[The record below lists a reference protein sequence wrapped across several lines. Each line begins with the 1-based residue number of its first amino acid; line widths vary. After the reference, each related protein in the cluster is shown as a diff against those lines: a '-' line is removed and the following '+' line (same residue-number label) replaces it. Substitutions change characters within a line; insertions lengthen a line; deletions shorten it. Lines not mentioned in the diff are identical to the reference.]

1 MRWRFILRTIGVL
14 IFFFGLTMIFPLTVG
29 FYYRDQSLIALLLS
43 MGITVIAGLILYL
56 IFRKAQAEVI
66 SQREGM
72 AIVAVGWAAVGLFG
86 ALPFYLGDGCFTF
99 VDAFFE
105 SVSGFTTTG
114 SSILTNIE
122 AVSKGILF
130 WRSFI
135 QWLGGMGIIVFTIAV
150 LPLLGI
156 GGMQL
161 FKAEVPGPVAER
173 LTPRIRQTAKLL
185 WAVYFLL
192 TVLEAIALKFAGM
205 SFFDAVCHSFA
216 TMLTGGFST
225 NNASVGGYNSPAIEW
240 IIIVFMFLAGANFSL
255 HYLALTGRVKVYA
268 KDEEFRFYVSIIL
281 ACTVLIAAALFAV
294 DYYPT
299 RMEAVRQSTF
309 QVVSIITTTGF
320 GTADYLQ
327 WPPLS
332 HALLLILMAI
342 GGCAGST
349 GGGIKVMRVFILLRH
364 AKYEMKK
371 MLHPRAVYT
380 LWFNDRALSPALLTN
395 VLGFFLLFML
405 VYVSGVVILTMGG
418 RDLLTSVGATAATL
432 GNIGPGLGDV
442 GPASNY
448 SDLFDWEKWLLVM
461 FMLIGRLEIFTVLVL
476 FLPEAWRRS

>member
-1 MRWRFILRTIGVL
+1 VL
-14 IFFFGLTMIFPLTVG
+14 KVLAF
-29 FYYRDQSLIALLLS
+29 LLLVTAGCLLLPALIS
-43 MGITVIAGLILYL
+43 ALYGDADWPHFLLAAGVGAVIGGLALVFL
-56 IFRKAQAEVI
+56 RDAPELRV
-66 SQREGM
+66 REGF
-72 AIVAVGWAAVGLFG
+72 AVVSFGWLVVGLLG
-86 ALPFYLGDGCFTF
+86 AMPYWFSGQVPSFT
-99 VDAFFE
+99 DAVFE
-105 SVSGFTTTG
+105 SISGFTTTG
-114 SSILTNIE
+114 ASILADIE
-122 AVSKGILF
+122 SRSHGTLF
-130 WRSFI
+130 WRSLTH
-135 QWLGGMGIIVFTIAV
+135 WLGGMGIVLLALAI
-150 LPLLGI
+150 LPLLGV

-161 FKAEVPGPVAER
+161 FRAEVPGPVAER

-192 TVLEAIALKFAGM
+192 TLLEIVALMIAGM
-205 SFFDAVCHSFA
+205 GPFDAVCHSFA
-216 TMLTGGFST
+216 TMATGGFS
-225 NNASVGGYNSPAIEW
+225 NHNSSVGGYASPAVEW
-240 IIIVFMFLAGANFSL
+240 IITLFMFLAGANFSL
-255 HYLALTGRVKVYA
+255 HYLALTGRVRVYA
-268 KDEEFRFYVSIIL
+268 KDEEFRFYSSIIL
-281 ACTVLIAAALFAV
+281 VCTALIGAALLAG

-299 RMEAVRQSTF
+299 AGETLRHTLF

-327 WPPLS
+327 WPPIS
-332 HALLLILMAI
+332 HAVLLILMAV

-405 VYVSGVVILTMGG
+405 VYVTGVVILTLGG
-418 RDLLTSVGATAATL
+418 RDLVTSVGATAATL
-432 GNIGPGLGDV
+432 GNIGPGLGLV

-448 SDLFDWEKWLLVM
+448 SQMLDWEKWLLVL

-476 FLPEAWRRS
+476 MLPEAWRRS

>member
-1 MRWRFILRTIGVL
+1 MNYRSVL
-14 IFFFGLTMIFPLTVG
+14 KVLAF
-29 FYYRDQSLIALLLS
+29 LLLVTAACLLLPGLVS
-43 MGITVIAGLILYL
+43 ALYGDGDWPYFLASAGLGTL
-56 IFRKAQAEVI
+56 IGGIMLLLVKDAPDLRV
-66 SQREGM
+66 REGF
-72 AIVAVGWAAVGLFG
+72 AVVAFGWVVVGLLG
-86 ALPFYLGDGCFTF
+86 AMPYWLSGQIPSFT
-99 VDAFFE
+99 DAVFE
-105 SVSGFTTTG
+105 SISGFTTTG
-114 SSILTNIE
+114 ASILTDIE
-122 AVSKGILF
+122 SRSHGTLF
-130 WRSFI
+130 WRALTH
-135 QWLGGMGIIVFTIAV
+135 WLGGMGIVLLALAI
-150 LPLLGI
+150 LPLMGV

-161 FKAEVPGPVAER
+161 FRAEVPGPVAER

-192 TVLEAIALKFAGM
+192 TMLETIALMFAGM
-205 SFFDAVCHSFA
+205 GLFDAVCHSFA
-216 TMLTGGFST
+216 TMATGGFST
-225 NNASVGGYNSPAIEW
+225 NNASVGGYGSPAIEW
-240 IIIVFMFLAGANFSL
+240 VITVFMFLAGANFSL

-268 KDEEFRFYVSIIL
+268 KDEEFRFYGSIIL
-281 ACTVLIAAALFAV
+281 ASVVLITATLMAI

-299 RMEAVRQSTF
+299 RLETIRRTLF

-332 HALLLILMAI
+332 HAILLILMAI

-349 GGGIKVMRVFILLRH
+349 GGGIKVMRVFIILRH

-405 VYVSGVVILTMGG
+405 VYVTGVVILTMGG
-418 RDLLTSVGATAATL
+418 RDLVTSVGATAATL
-432 GNIGPGLGDV
+432 GNIGPGLGEV

-448 SDLFDWEKWLLVM
+448 SDLLDWEKWFLMIL
-461 FMLIGRLEIFTVLVL
+461 MLIGRLEIFTVLVL